1 MCTQMRAR
9 IEKVDVLGWN
19 KYNVV
24 HHHCGTWLSKRGR
37 ELVLNMIHP
46 GTKNWKT
53 FVHLIIRKP
62 RTPKTI
68 IFWNSNYVM
77 DKDKIKRVSGLVNSL
92 GGTLLKCSSKTQRV
106 VTMISTEAKYLELLE
121 CAQGVKM
128 VNMLI
133 E

>member
-1 MCTQMRAR
+1 
-9 IEKVDVLGWN
+9 
-19 KYNVV
+19 
-24 HHHCGTWLSKRGR
+24 
-37 ELVLNMIHP
+37 
-46 GTKNWKT
+46 
-53 FVHLIIRKP
+53 
-62 RTPKTI
+62 
-68 IFWNSNYVM
+68 M